1 MKLYRRGSVYWCD
14 FTVAGTRYRVS
25 TDESTKS
32 AAQTAADNLRAKALQ
47 GAGLKPVPV
56 PLLKEWAKTFL
67 GAKKKQ
73 AGLSTETLDDY
84 LYSWGLMEKQPIATI
99 RLDRITTMD
108 VQTIKID
115 GSNATHNHALRT
127 LRCMLNMAVDQGI
140 ITRDRAP
147 GMPRFPKIELL
158 EETRRQGN
166 IGADDDRKIEQAL
179 NDRSAH
185 FGSLRYAWPIHA
197 DAGLRPKEIVNLRI
211 EDIDLLAV
219 PPVLH
224 IRKSKSRSS
233 QRTLP
238 ITERMKAAIVHQ
250 MAGRS
255 EGWLFPS
262 NRRPGEHITREALT
276 HAFANV
282 RERADLAPNKVLY
295 GARHTFG
302 RDLMKRSRDPYL
314 VAAAM
319 GHADL
324 SVGKWYQEVTVDE
337 VAQAVS
343 ERNTERTAMVQ

>member
-14 FTVAGTRYRVS
+14 FTMAGTRYRVS

-73 AGLSTETLDDY
+73 AGLSEQSIEDY
-84 LYSWGLMEKQPIATI
+84 RYSWSLMENQAIANI
-99 RLDRITTMD
+99 RLDRISTMD
-108 VQTIKID
+108 VKTIQIQ

-127 LRCMLNMAVDQGI
+127 LRCMLNLAVDEGV
-140 ITRDRAP
+140 ITRERPKPAP
-147 GMPRFPKIELL
+147 KFPKIELL

-166 IGADDDRKIEQAL
+166 IGPDDDQKIEKAL
-179 NDRSAH
+179 NDPSKRWGA
-185 FGSLRYAWPIHA
+185 LKYAWPIHV
-197 DAGLRPKEIVNLRI
+197 DAGMRPKEVCNLRI
-211 EDIDLLAV
+211 EDIDLLSA

-224 IRKSKSRSS
+224 IRKSKTQSS

-238 ITERMKAAIVHQ
+238 ITERMKVAIVHQ
-250 MAGRS
+250 MAGRAS
-255 EGWLFPS
+255 GWLFPS
-262 NRRPGEHITREALT
+262 RKEGKHISPNALT
-276 HAFANV
+276 HAFAKV
-282 RERADLAPNKVLY
+282 RARAGIAPNKVLY

-337 VAQAVS
+337 VAQAMN
-343 ERNTERTAMVQ
+343 ERNTERTAMLQ